1 MKHISVTDTTIRQ
14 AGKAAGYTLSFREKI
29 ELAKLLDR
37 LGVSVIE
44 LHAVENPKID
54 SLLIKSVASAVKE
67 SAVCVP
73 VALDP
78 ASVSLVWAAL
88 KEAKHPRIQ
97 VPAPVSAVQME
108 YLAGK
113 KPAAMLEAIR
123 ETVAAARAVCEDVE
137 FLADDATRADPAFL
151 AEALQTAIAAGAA
164 GVTVCDAA
172 GNMLP
177 DAFGSFVRG
186 IYEAVPQTKDVRFGV
201 SCSDALSMADACAVS
216 AIAAGAGEIKAAAY
230 CVDTANLAH
239 MAKLLAAK
247 AQDFGVVSTLQFTQ
261 MNRLLSQIA
270 WMCQTGRSQLSPFD
284 NGVQT
289 SSGAVLTVHDTQEA
303 VMKMAA
309 ALGYDLSEED
319 GAKVYEAFCRIAAKK
334 QTVGEKELDAIIAS
348 AALQVPP
355 TYRLESYVINT
366 GNTISASAQ
375 MKLTKNGQTLSG
387 VSLGDGPVDAAFLAI
402 ESILGRHYELDD
414 FQIQAVTEG
423 REAMGES
430 IVKLIAETFDPRY
443 IAAVEGGRAENSALL
458 SQRFDTIF
466 FTGSVAVG
474 KVVMEAHACLPRA
487 RRQKPRHR
495 DRECGHPCRGAAHC
509 IRQGAQRRADLRGAG
524 LSADR
529 EIGQARVHRGI
540 PAGAA

>member
-88 KEAKHPRIQ
+88 REAKHPRIQ

-123 ETVAAARAVCEDVE
+123 QTGAAARAGCAAGD
-137 FLADDATRADPAFL
+137 FL

-430 IVKLIAETFDPRY
+430 VVKLRS
-443 IAAVEGGRAENSALL
+443 GGKLYS
-458 SQRFDTIF
+458 
-466 FTGSVAVG
+466 G
-474 KVVMEAHACLPRA
+474 
-487 RRQKPRHR
+487 
-495 DRECGHPCRGAAHC
+495 
-509 IRQGAQRRADLRGAG
+509 
-524 LSADR
+524 
-529 EIGQARVHRGI
+529 RGI
-540 PAGAA
+540 STDIIGASVHAYLNAINKIVYEEAANA

>member
-88 KEAKHPRIQ
+88 REAKHPRIQ

-123 ETVAAARAVCEDVE
+123 QTVAAARAVCEDVE
-137 FLADDATRADPAFL
+137 FLAD
-151 AEALQTAIAAGAA
+151 GAA

-201 SCSDALSMADACAVS
+201 SCSDTLSMADACAVS

-430 IVKLIAETFDPRY
+430 VVKLRS
-443 IAAVEGGRAENSALL
+443 GGKLYS
-458 SQRFDTIF
+458 
-466 FTGSVAVG
+466 G
-474 KVVMEAHACLPRA
+474 
-487 RRQKPRHR
+487 
-495 DRECGHPCRGAAHC
+495 
-509 IRQGAQRRADLRGAG
+509 
-524 LSADR
+524 
-529 EIGQARVHRGI
+529 RGI
-540 PAGAA
+540 STDIIGASVHAYLNAINKIVYEEAANA